1 MAHDTRDA
9 VVDFVATWSAE
20 TELPA
25 RRLVGWLGVSASKY
39 FDWRQ
44 RYGKANE
51 HNAQVPRDHWLEPWE
66 RAAIVDFA
74 RAHPRDGYRR
84 LTFMMLDQ
92 DVVAVSPASVYRV
105 LAKAGLLQPWNATAS
120 KKGTG
125 FVQPL
130 EPHEHWHT
138 DISYLNICGTF
149 YYLCSV
155 LDGCSRSNLQWEIRE
170 SMTEPEVELVLQ
182 KAKEKYPDAKP
193 RVISDNGPQ
202 YVARE
207 FKQFIRISGMDHV
220 RTSPYYPQSNGKIER
235 WHGTLKAEAIRP
247 KTPLSL
253 DDARRV
259 VGVFV
264 EEYNT
269 RRLHSAI
276 GYVTPHDRLAGRH
289 IEIWEARDRKLEAAR
304 ARRAARREEA
314 RCLATP
320 DPIRA

>member
-1 MAHDTRDA
+1 
-9 VVDFVATWSAE
+9 VIDFVATWSDE

-25 RRLVGWLGVSASKY
+25 TRLLGWLGLSASKY
-39 FDWRQ
+39 FNWKQ

-51 HNAQVPRDHWLEPWE
+51 HNTKVPRDHWLEAWE
-66 RAAIVDFA
+66 HEAIVDFA

-92 DVVAVSPASVYRV
+92 DVVAVSPSSVYRV
-105 LAKAGLLQPWNATAS
+105 LAKAGLLKPWNATPS

-125 FVQPL
+125 FVQPQ

-182 KAKEKYPDAKP
+182 KAKEKYPQAKP
-193 RVISDNGPQ
+193 RLISDNGPQ
-202 YVARE
+202 FVARE
-207 FKQFIRISGMDHV
+207 FKQFVRISGMDHV

-235 WHGTLKAEAIRP
+235 WHGSLKAEAVRP

-253 DDARRV
+253 EDARRV
-259 VGVFV
+259 VGDFV

-269 RRLHSAI
+269 RRLHGAI
-276 GYVTPHDRLAGRH
+276 GYVTPHDRLEGRH
-289 IEIWEARDRKLEAAR
+289 TQIWEERDRKLEAAR
-304 ARRAARREEA
+304 ARRAAQREQA
-314 RCLATP
+314 RSATEP
-320 DPIRA
+320 GSFRA

>member
-1 MAHDTRDA
+1 
-9 VVDFVATWSAE
+9 V
-20 TELPA
+20 
-25 RRLVGWLGVSASKY
+25 
-39 FDWRQ
+39 
-44 RYGKANE
+44 NE
-51 HNAQVPRDHWLEPWE
+51 HNGTVPRDHWLEPWE
-66 RAAIVDFA
+66 QAAIVDFA
-74 RAHPRDGYRR
+74 RTHRRDGYRR

-105 LAKAGLLQPWNATAS
+105 LAKAGLLQPGNVTPS

-138 DISYLNICGTF
+138 DISYLNVCGTF

-155 LDGCSRSNLQWEIRE
+155 LDGCSRANLQWEIRE
-170 SMTEPEVELVLQ
+170 SMTEREVELVLQ
-182 KAKEKYPDAKP
+182 KAREKYPDTKP

-202 YVARE
+202 FVARE
-207 FKQFIRISGMDHV
+207 FKQFVRISGMDHV

-235 WHGTLKAEAIRP
+235 WHGSLKAEAIRP

-253 DDARRV
+253 EDARRV
-259 VGVFV
+259 VGAFA

-289 IEIWEARDRKLEAAR
+289 TEIWEERDRKLDAAR